1 MTEARRAQ
9 QMGTQIAER
18 RPTVVI
24 IAGSGMVPCAERAES
39 LLITLAPFKDHGRP
53 AYMASTIRSR
63 PVLQDTANNLS
74 FQESQ
79 KLNAAM
85 TRAMEGLLDTGIIKS
100 DAVFRST
107 EEGKPDVHVI
117 ILGDPYQ
124 DNSLRLYLH
133 KGVYNGVPILFQDAR
148 ATKKRAERVE
158 GAFRQAGYQP
168 PRDWNVKGR
177 N

>member
-1 MTEARRAQ
+1 MSEASMAR
-9 QMGTQIAER
+9 QMGAQRAER
-18 RPTVVI
+18 RPAVVI
-24 IAGSGMVPCAERAES
+24 IAGFGMVPCAERSES
-39 LLITLAPFKDHGRP
+39 LQITLAPFKDHGRS
-53 AYMASTIRSR
+53 AYIASTIKSR
-63 PVLQDTANNLS
+63 PALQDTASDLS
-74 FQESQ
+74 LQESQ

-85 TRAMEGLLDTGIIKS
+85 IRVMECLLDTGIIKS

-107 EEGKPDVHVI
+107 EKGKPDIHVI
-117 ILGDPYQ
+117 ILGDSYQ

-133 KGVYNGVPILFQDAR
+133 KGVHNGSPILFQDAR
-148 ATKKRAERVE
+148 ATKKKAERVE